1 LRLRVRTPLLLGL
14 CTALAVTV
22 GASVAS
28 ATTTRV
34 PSQPNGD
41 IAVTVS
47 TGSETDRDHDGDF
60 NTVTKNDIAARF
72 YAVANNSGITQTIRI
87 DYVVDG
93 PGTEF
98 DRAFTQE
105 VVLAPSDIYQTKEDF
120 KVTRSMPH
128 GQYTLTVTGSGTETA
143 TASAFYTLS

>member
-1 LRLRVRTPLLLGL
+1 LRLRVRTPMLLGL
-14 CTALAVTV
+14 LTALAIIL

-28 ATTTRV
+28 ATTSRV
-34 PSQPNGD
+34 PSLPNGD

-47 TGSETDRDHDGDF
+47 TGSLTDRDHDGDF
-60 NTVTKNDIAARF
+60 NTVAKNDIASRF
-72 YAVANNSGITQTIRI
+72 HAVANNSDITQTIRI

-105 VVLAPSDIYQTKEDF
+105 VVLEPKGIHQAVEDF
-120 KVTRSMPH
+120 KVIRRMPV